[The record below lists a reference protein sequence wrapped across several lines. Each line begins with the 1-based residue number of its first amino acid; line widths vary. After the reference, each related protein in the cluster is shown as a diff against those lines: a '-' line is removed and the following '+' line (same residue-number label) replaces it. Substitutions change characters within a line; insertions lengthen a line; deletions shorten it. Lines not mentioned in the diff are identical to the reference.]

1 MTEIETKNL
10 ILKPFIKE
18 NLNDAISLF
27 QDKDFMA
34 FSPNGT
40 LNTEDAT
47 KRFFEILDHY
57 EKNGFGK
64 FAIISKSTN
73 KIIGYC
79 GFEVCSFDGKDEAE
93 LGFRLIKSERGKGYV
108 VEAATASIEDMKN
121 RNFKHVIA
129 FSEEDNTPAHNLLKK
144 LGFSKTFKSN
154 FMNMDVVFFKMIF

>member
-18 NLNDAISLF
+18 NLNVALSLF

-40 LNTEDAT
+40 LNIEDAT
-47 KRFFEILDHY
+47 KRFFEILEHY
-57 EKNGFGK
+57 QNNGFGK
-64 FAIISKSTN
+64 FAIISKTTN

-79 GFEVCSFDGKDEAE
+79 GFEMCTIDGKDEAE
-93 LGFRLIKSERGKGYV
+93 LGFRLIKIERGRGYV
-108 VEAATASIEDMKN
+108 VEAATALIEDMKN
-121 RNFKHVIA
+121 RNFKYVIA
-129 FSEEDNTPAHNLLKK
+129 FSEKDNTPAHNLLNK

-154 FMNMDVVFFKMIF
+154 FMNMDVVFYKMIF

>member
-10 ILKPFIKE
+10 IVKPFIKE

-40 LNTEDAT
+40 LNTEDAS
-47 KRFFEILDHY
+47 KRFFEILEHY

-64 FAIISKSTN
+64 FTIISKATN
-73 KIIGYC
+73 KIVGYC
-79 GFEVCSFDGKDEAE
+79 GFEICNFDGKDEAE

-108 VEAATASIEDMKN
+108 VEAASVLIEDMKN

-144 LGFSKTFKSN
+144 PGFSKIFKSN
-154 FMNMDVVFFKMIF
+154 FMNMDVVFFKIDF